1 MCGVRDSVSLVPLAG
16 SATLFPLRCCSFTV
30 ASQHRQQATLQ
41 CTIAWLLR
49 VQRDR
54 SFHMGEGIA
63 VSWLRH
69 AAQCACQLGGREG
82 QRRRNTTSSTW
93 NSHESESRAR
103 HGCLRHL

>member
-30 ASQHRQQATLQ
+30 TSQHRQQATLQ

-49 VQRDR
+49 VQSDS
-54 SFHMGEGIA
+54 SFYMGEGIA

-69 AAQCACQLGGREG
+69 AAQCACQLGGGEV
-82 QRRRNTTSSTW
+82 QRRGRVCATSTQHYQF
-93 NSHESESRAR
+93 NLE
-103 HGCLRHL
+103 LT